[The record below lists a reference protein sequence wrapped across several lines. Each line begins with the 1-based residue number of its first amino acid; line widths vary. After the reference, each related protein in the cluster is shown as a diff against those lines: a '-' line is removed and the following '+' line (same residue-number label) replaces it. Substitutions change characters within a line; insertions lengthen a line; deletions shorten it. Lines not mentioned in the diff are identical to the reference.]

1 MAGDLKISELPTDVV
16 TLANGDKFAVAD
28 ASDLSADAYCTAAEI
43 KTYVNTAPVW
53 AAGSATA
60 GTWPKQTSGTL
71 LSTPEAGAREYN
83 GSFYATPNNGNRGVE
98 RVEHYVR
105 LTADYTLANTT
116 SAQKLFN
123 ATPNGALSL
132 PTGLYFFDVL
142 LSISAMSSTSGNAQF
157 QLVGGG
163 NAVVDQVLYHA
174 VGVDGATN
182 TAATQTGSTSNQS
195 NSPASIV
202 TAGTNT
208 SMQLSIRGT
217 FRVTTA
223 GTIIPSIAQTNA
235 AAAVVATG
243 SYFRCWRAGGTTD
256 NVLGAWS

>member
-1 MAGDLKISELPTDVV
+1 MADTKISDLPTDVG
-16 TLANGDKFAVAD
+16 TLENGDKFAVAD
-28 ASDLSADAYCTAAEI
+28 ASNLSADAFCTAAEI

-53 AAGSATA
+53 AAGSSSA

-71 LSTPEAGAREYN
+71 LATPEAGAREFN
-83 GSFYATPNNGNRGVE
+83 GSFYATPNNSNRGVE
-98 RVEHYVR
+98 RVEHYAR
-105 LTADYTLANTT
+105 LTADYTLLNQTA
-116 SAQKLFN
+116 AQKLFN
-123 ATPNGALSL
+123 VTTNGALTL

-163 NAVVDQVLYHA
+163 TAVVDQVLYHA
-174 VGVDGATN
+174 VGVDGNAN

-202 TAGTNT
+202 TAGTGT
-208 SMQLSIRGT
+208 AMQVSIRGT
-217 FRVTTA
+217 FRVTTS
-223 GTIIPSIAQTNA
+223 GTIIPSIAQVNA
-235 AAAVVATG
+235 AAAVVAAG

-256 NVLGAWS
+256 NVLGNWS

>member
-1 MAGDLKISELPTDVV
+1 MADTKISALPTNVG
-16 TLANGDKFAVAD
+16 TLDDGDKFAVAD
-28 ASDLSADAYCTAAEI
+28 ASDLSADAFCTAAQI

-60 GTWPKQTSGTL
+60 GSWPKQTSGTL
-71 LSTPEAGAREYN
+71 LTTPEAGAREFN
-83 GSFYATPNNGNRGVE
+83 GSFYATPNASNRGVE

-105 LTADYTLANTT
+105 LTADYTLT
-116 SAQKLFN
+116 SQTAAQKLFN
-123 ATPNGALSL
+123 ATTNGALSL

-142 LSISAMSSTSGNAQF
+142 LSISGMSATSGNAQF

-174 VGVDGATN
+174 VGIDGATN
-182 TAATQTGSTSNQS
+182 TAATQTGSTSNAS
-195 NSPASIV
+195 TSPASIV
-202 TAGTNT
+202 TAGTGT
-208 SMQLSIRGT
+208 AMQVSIRGT

-223 GTIIPSIAQTNA
+223 GTIIPSIALVTA

-243 SYFRCWRAGGTTD
+243 SYFRCWRAGGTSD
-256 NVLGAWS
+256 NVLGNWS